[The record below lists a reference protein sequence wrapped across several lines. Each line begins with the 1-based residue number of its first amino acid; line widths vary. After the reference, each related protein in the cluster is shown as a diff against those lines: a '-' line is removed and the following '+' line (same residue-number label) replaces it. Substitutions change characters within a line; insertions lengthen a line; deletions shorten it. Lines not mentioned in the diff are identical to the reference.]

1 MANQQ
6 NTSATERFLNSSD
19 GRVLSVGHSTV
30 NWGAIFAGLFVGLI
44 VYAGL
49 MCLGLAVGG
58 GSLQNVIQG
67 EEGARGLGFGAG
79 LWTVVATIIS
89 LYFAGHVSGR
99 VAGIISTRVGRIQGG
114 VIASLFFL
122 LMFTQLGLMM
132 GALSGGLG
140 SALSS
145 IGAGMNSAVTS
156 PLGQEMIEDAVG
168 NLNLKTPPAD
178 VARGVGV
185 RLLRGDEDSAVTYL
199 ANQSGLNPDDARA
212 RLETFKAKFNESAR
226 TAAIM
231 ATRTARIAGV
241 TVFFGILF
249 GVIAGMVGGG
259 VGANYN
265 LRAPVSMVDAKALR
279 AQPTPSRA

>member
-1 MANQQ
+1 
-6 NTSATERFLNSSD
+6 
-19 GRVLSVGHSTV
+19 
-30 NWGAIFAGLFVGLI
+30 
-44 VYAGL
+44 
-49 MCLGLAVGG
+49 
-58 GSLQNVIQG
+58 LQNVIQG